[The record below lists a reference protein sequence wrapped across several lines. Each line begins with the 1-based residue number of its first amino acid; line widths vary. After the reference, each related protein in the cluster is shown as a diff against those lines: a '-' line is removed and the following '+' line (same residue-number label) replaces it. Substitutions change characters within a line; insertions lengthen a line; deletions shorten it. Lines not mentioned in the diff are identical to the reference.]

1 MRYVFLSIL
10 FFGLLTFSIH
20 LVAEENKQETQPP
33 DYEEVDKDYNPDWDV
48 IIQEIER
55 DVYNRDDWSMSGISG
70 QDQ

>member
-48 IIQEIER
+48 IIQEIES
-55 DVYNRDDWSMSGISG
+55 DVYNRDDWSMIGISG
-70 QDQ
+70 QD